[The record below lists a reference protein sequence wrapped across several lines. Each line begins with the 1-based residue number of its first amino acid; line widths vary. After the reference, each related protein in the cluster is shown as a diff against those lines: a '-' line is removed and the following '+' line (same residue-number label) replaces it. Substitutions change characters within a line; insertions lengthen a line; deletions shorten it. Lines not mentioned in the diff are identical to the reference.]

1 MFSWGVDL
9 NISMGEVSETQS
21 NFNFGREVRCSHAAS
36 DNEDLVTSTLKQVF
50 NCWTTSEN
58 AEWRAGDENWLSSSF
73 FKYVV
78 GRREIVD
85 ARSA

>member
-1 MFSWGVDL
+1 
-9 NISMGEVSETQS
+9 MGGVSETQS
-21 NFNFGREVRCSHAAS
+21 NFKFGREARCSHAAS
-36 DNEDLVTSTLKQVF
+36 DNGDPVTGTLKQVF

-58 AEWRAGDENWLSSSF
+58 AEWRVGDENWLGSSF